1 MGAFPHTLES
11 QNPSKEDGDRMRW
24 RLKSKGDFDI
34 QSFYGAPRG
43 YSSTIFLWKSIWGMK
58 APRQVSFLF
67 GQLRVGRY
75 SHVII

>member
-1 MGAFPHTLES
+1 MGAFHHTLES
-11 QNPSKEDGDRMRW
+11 QNPPKEDGDRMRW

-34 QSFYGAPRG
+34 QSFYGVPRE
-43 YSSTIFLWKSIWGMK
+43 YSSTIILWKSIWGMK

-67 GQLRVGRY
+67 GQLCAGRY